1 LPPLPR
7 LAWLEIDVD
16 ALAGNLRAI
25 RGLLPRGVRL
35 AAVIK
40 ADGYGH
46 GLEVVARTFVAA
58 GADLLCVASLDEA
71 LLLRSAGLEASLLVL
86 YSVPPQSVATAVAA
100 RIELVAAEA
109 AVLRETL
116 AAWRSSPRPPGGPAL
131 RLHLEVET
139 GLARA
144 GLRPAAVVAAAVEI
158 IETPETRLVG
168 LWSHLASSHD
178 PVASAAQAE
187 RFRAAEAALAAAG
200 VPLPPRHRA
209 ATGALFAATAP
220 FDEMVRPGLA
230 LYGELPAAFPIAPD
244 RSAAA
249 TALRPAMALKARPL
263 RVERLEPGERVGYAG
278 LWTAPRASVV
288 ATLPVGYGDGW
299 ARGYAGAQALVRGRR
314 VPLVGSV
321 AMDAVAA
328 DVTDVPG
335 VGLEDEFVLLG
346 RQGDETV
353 TVAELAR
360 LRTTI
365 AWEVLA
371 GMARRLPR
379 VYHAGAG
386 LSGLRT
392 LAGES
397 LTR

>member
-1 LPPLPR
+1 VL
-7 LAWLEIDVD
+7 
-16 ALAGNLRAI
+16 AI

-35 AAVIK
+35 AAVVK

-58 GADLLCVASLDEA
+58 GAEMLCVASIDEA
-71 LLLRSAGLEASLLVL
+71 TRLRAAGVTAPLLVL
-86 YSVPPQSVATAVAA
+86 YSVPPEAVAA
-100 RIELVAAEA
+100 AAAAGIELVAAEEA
-109 AVLRETL
+109 ALRDGL
-116 AAWRSSPRPPGGPAL
+116 AAWRGSSRAGSGRSAGPGL

-144 GLRPAAVVAAAVEI
+144 GLRPAAVVAAARDI
-158 IETPETRLVG
+158 AATPGVTLAG
-168 LWSHLASSHD
+168 LWTHLASSHD

-187 RFRAAEAALAAAG
+187 RFAAAEAALEAAG
-200 VPLPPRHRA
+200 LSVPPRHRS
-209 ATGALFAATAP
+209 ATGALFAAAAP

-230 LYGELPAAFPIAPD
+230 LYGELPDGFPIAAD
-244 RSAAA
+244 RAAA
-249 TALRPAMALKARPL
+249 AAALRPAMTLKARPL
-263 RVERLEPGERVGYAG
+263 RVERLAPGERVGYGG
-278 LWTAPRASVV
+278 LWTADRPSVV

-299 ARGYAGAQALVRGRR
+299 ARAYAGAQVLVRGRR
-314 VPLVGSV
+314 VNLVGSV

-335 VGLEDEFVLLG
+335 VGADDEFVLLG
-346 RQGDETV
+346 RQGEEVATA
-353 TVAELAR
+353 AELAR

-365 AWEVLA
+365 TWEVLA
-371 GMARRLPR
+371 GMAYRLPR
-379 VYHAGAG
+379 VYHAEAG